1 MDVFQQEIIF
11 EAIPLVAIG
20 LIHRQISTRGAFFLV
35 LSNLPM
41 TIMHELSHFMMALLL
56 GGRPTGF
63 SLWPRREGNRWRL
76 GSVTARLTLISA
88 VPTALAPLVWL
99 LIGLVILNEKE
110 TLSHG
115 SLHLLA
121 AVYLAVY
128 LCVSAS
134 IPSWQ
139 DIKVAL
145 THPLS
150 LFIWIFMITAVV
162 IFIDK
167 LIDGIF
173 SRLFL
178 ALK

>member
-11 EAIPLVAIG
+11 EIVPLVAIG

-41 TIMHELSHFMMALLL
+41 TIMHELSHCIMALLL
-56 GGRPTGF
+56 GGRPSGF

-76 GSVTARLTLISA
+76 GSVTARLTVISA

-99 LIGLVILNEKE
+99 LAGLVILNEKA
-110 TLSHG
+110 TIADG
-115 SLHLLA
+115 SLHLRA
-121 AVYLAVY
+121 AVYLVVY

-150 LFIWIFMITAVV
+150 LFIWVVMIAIVA
-162 IFIDK
+162 FCIDSP
-167 LIDGIF
+167 ITFPGVM
-173 SRLFL
+173 
-178 ALK
+178 